1 MISTPKVFIGAV
13 DGINTNGVIPLTLAD
28 GGKLIIRESATDEFC
43 VLDDEMSQ
51 GTDAIVCS
59 VVVVVGGRDIED
71 EVHLPAVDE
80 VVPFTLRQRQAEQPA
95 VINADAEQQQPPKHT
110 LVAQSKGEV
119 QVSPGE

>member
-1 MISTPKVFIGAV
+1 MISTPKVFNGAV
-13 DGINTNGVIPLTLAD
+13 AGINTNGVIPLTLAD
-28 GGKLIIRESATDEFC
+28 GGKMITRENATEEFC
-43 VLDDEMSQ
+43 VFDEMSQ

-59 VVVVVGGRDIED
+59 VVVVGGRDIED
-71 EVHLPAVDE
+71 AVHLPAVDE